1 MTKRPS
7 RQDRLPSLEISPKPD
22 LSELPPREDL
32 RHPTKVISH
41 VPSSDASV
49 SAQIVQRETRLESN
63 GQLVDFAVILQ
74 VSRDGGRWEDLVRID
89 TSHRFVHVHH
99 LDGAHDAN
107 VVPREC
113 RRDIDLAW
121 AWAKN
126 YAWDQASREIM

>member
-1 MTKRPS
+1 MK
-7 RQDRLPSLEISPKPD
+7 
-22 LSELPPREDL
+22 SEALTRGKAKIGV
-32 RHPTKVISH
+32 RF
-41 VPSSDASV
+41 DA
-49 SAQIVQRETRLESN
+49 
-63 GQLVDFAVILQ
+63 
-74 VSRDGGRWEDLVRID
+74 
-89 TSHRFVHVHH
+89 FVHVHH